1 MDKISSALAAI
12 GRVAVRLWASRT
24 ATLGYIMVTLG
35 VLASADGIFS
45 THTLRLMLLANGL
58 VTALLGHYNS
68 MRKRQAD
75 RAAADEPQP

>member
-1 MDKISSALAAI
+1 MDKINSALAAI
-12 GRVAVRLWASRT
+12 GRIAVRLWASRT

-45 THTLRLMLLANGL
+45 MRTIKMILLANGL
-58 VTALLGHYNS
+58 ATALLGHYNS

-75 RAAADEPQP
+75 RAAAEPQP